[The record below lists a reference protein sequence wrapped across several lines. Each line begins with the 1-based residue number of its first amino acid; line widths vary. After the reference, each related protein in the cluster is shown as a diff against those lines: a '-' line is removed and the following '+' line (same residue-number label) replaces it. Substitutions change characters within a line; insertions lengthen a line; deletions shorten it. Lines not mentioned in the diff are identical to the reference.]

1 MCFTCLVVVLNTSC
15 YYVRNLS
22 YTPTFTFQGRDGP
35 QGAKHSNCSDS
46 RQVSDVWCHGDIPE
60 ESKFLLSGASLTFR
74 EQKFHLQKSV
84 SLDVIT

>member
-46 RQVSDVWCHGDIPE
+46 RQVSNIWCHSDIPE
-60 ESKFLLSGASLTFR
+60 EIKVSAVWCFLNKGI
-74 EQKFHLQKSV
+74 KV
-84 SLDVIT
+84 SSTKVSFFKR